1 MTFID
6 GSPMRYQ
13 NSESVNGKEGN
24 VLYNDALNI
33 FYLRLYGVR
42 HMVKDHSDSERETCC
57 HHMGYSFQ
65 LGARVLL
72 YAPSHR
78 QDNTYH
84 GLCYTS
90 RGALVGMRNGSTMK
104 DRSDD
109 PSHHERT
116 LLPRSYISLPVN
128 GKLYLK
134 PFCKDNKGRKL
145 SYCKGRALWQYFV
158 ESTVIYIYI
167 YSLSLSQLLPQQYT
181 HQQDPPWIS
190 HCNKNIRAHCTDHE
204 RTKYFI

>member
-1 MTFID
+1 M
-6 GSPMRYQ
+6 GR
-13 NSESVNGKEGN
+13 KEGK
-24 VLYNDALNI
+24 VLYNDARNT

-57 HHMGYSFQ
+57 HHMGYSFR

-72 YAPSHR
+72 YASSHR

-84 GLCYTS
+84 SLCYTS
-90 RGALVGMRNGSTMK
+90 CGALVGTRNGSTMK
-104 DRSDD
+104 DRSND

-145 SYCKGRALWQYFV
+145 SYCKDRALWQYFV
-158 ESTVIYIYI
+158 ERICFIYTHCSFLSF
-167 YSLSLSQLLPQQYT
+167 SLSNTP
-181 HQQDPPWIS
+181 I
-190 HCNKNIRAHCTDHE
+190 NKIHHGFLTATKTSELIAQITNK